1 MTWQVK
7 NSMTS
12 LMIKI
17 LAVIGCILLAVLL
30 LLLWVIVMPRH
41 FWVEYCKADGVLVK
55 MNIGPF
61 KLGLYPLPKFLQKKT
76 DGKKGEKTEKAEKT
90 PSSQPKTEPKPQ
102 QKPQRE
108 EKTNPLADL
117 QLSFQL
123 VKDVV
128 ASAKGIVKRIFKAI
142 KFRDVSFTLPIHA
155 GDVHKT
161 QKMYGAVTNSFYT
174 LSVFLQKHL
183 QITFKSPIFVADFAD
198 CYKDSVY
205 FYTQITASPILL
217 LAAGW
222 FAYNQYNNI
231 MENNKKVETTTEKEN
246 NNG

>member
-1 MTWQVK
+1 M
-7 NSMTS
+7 MS

-61 KLGLYPLPKFLQKKT
+61 KISLYPLPKFLQKKT
-76 DGKKGEKTEKAEKT
+76 EKKPVGKKGEKTEKA
-90 PSSQPKTEPKPQ
+90 PQ
-102 QKPQRE
+102 QKMAPQPQRE
-108 EKTNPLADL
+108 EKQNPLADI

-142 KFRDVSFTLPIHA
+142 KFRDVSFTLPIYA

-222 FAYNQYNNI
+222 FAYNQYNVI